1 MMRQEIITY
10 LSTIEEDIKNISNYL
25 YQYPEQSFC
34 EHKAYD
40 YIINILK
47 NKEFEV
53 TENILDI
60 PTSFIAKYGEGHPKI
75 CYICQYD
82 CPCTKGHI
90 LGTNLVSSMSIGAAL
105 CLSKVIPKTGG
116 SVTVL
121 GCPGEVS
128 SGSLIAMQKQGL
140 LSDFDAILMAKPHT
154 TTAEILSAP
163 ATLPLQVNYSCNK
176 EEGCTENS
184 TYNSFDACIFTLN
197 AINTLVKGFSQDC
210 SIDLVSIK
218 GNTSPCI
225 LPNTVETS
233 FCIKA
238 PTLDIADNIYQRIN
252 TIINLSKDLMN
263 IDASISLSEVPCEH
277 FKSNTTI
284 NRIFAHNLRE
294 SGIIDDKQSID
305 IPSKLSLG
313 TLSDNIPCMCFYIGI
328 TNDEL
333 TTYASE
339 RFSEATISQFA
350 QDRVLKVI
358 QALAVTG
365 LDLIESDSLLREAKE
380 GQKK

>member
-140 LSDFDAILMAKPHT
+140 LSDF
-154 TTAEILSAP
+154 
-163 ATLPLQVNYSCNK
+163 V
-176 EEGCTENS
+176 G
-184 TYNSFDACIFTLN
+184 
-197 AINTLVKGFSQDC
+197 
-210 SIDLVSIK
+210 
-218 GNTSPCI
+218 
-225 LPNTVETS
+225 
-233 FCIKA
+233 
-238 PTLDIADNIYQRIN
+238 
-252 TIINLSKDLMN
+252 INLSQN
-263 IDASISLSEVPCEH
+263 
-277 FKSNTTI
+277 
-284 NRIFAHNLRE
+284 
-294 SGIIDDKQSID
+294 
-305 IPSKLSLG
+305 
-313 TLSDNIPCMCFYIGI
+313 
-328 TNDEL
+328 
-333 TTYASE
+333 
-339 RFSEATISQFA
+339 
-350 QDRVLKVI
+350 
-358 QALAVTG
+358 
-365 LDLIESDSLLREAKE
+365 
-380 GQKK
+380 